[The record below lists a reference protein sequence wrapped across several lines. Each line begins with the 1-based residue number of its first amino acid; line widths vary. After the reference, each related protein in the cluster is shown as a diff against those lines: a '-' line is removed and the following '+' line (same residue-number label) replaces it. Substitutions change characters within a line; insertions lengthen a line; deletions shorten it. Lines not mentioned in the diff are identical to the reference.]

1 MTLST
6 PAFNAIFS
14 GALRRI
20 AVAASL
26 ALLLGACAS
35 TPNATTA
42 ARGAPTLD
50 ALLAQASQA
59 AASGNKEQAVT
70 LWKQSAAAYPAEK
83 TPWTHIAQTRYEA
96 GQYGDAIQAALEV
109 LVRDPNDK
117 LANSIIAISGLR
129 LSTRALGDLSRQN
142 KLSGSLKTESQ
153 ELAKLLRE
161 NLGETV
167 LVPPPP
173 APLPAVRERERPQTP
188 TRTAKKPGK
197 GGKTA
202 SAGANPFE
210 GLN

>member
-1 MTLST
+1 MSISI
-6 PAFNAIFS
+6 PFPRI
-14 GALRRI
+14 GA
-20 AVAASL
+20 VL
-26 ALLLGACAS
+26 ALATLLGACS
-35 TPNATTA
+35 T
-42 ARGAPTLD
+42 APTAPPVAAKPKLD
-50 ALLAQASQA
+50 ELLSQASQA

-70 LWKQSAAAYPAEK
+70 LWKQSASAYPAEK

-117 LANSIIAISGLR
+117 LANSIVAISGLR

-142 KLSGSLKTESQ
+142 NLTGSTLSESQ

-167 LVPPPP
+167 LVPPATTP
-173 APLPAVRERERPQTP
+173 APAAREQRAAPAA
-188 TRTAKKPGK
+188 RTAKKPAAKGK
-197 GGKTA
+197 
-202 SAGANPFE
+202 SAGNGANPFE

>member
-1 MTLST
+1 MTFCT
-6 PAFNAIFS
+6 PALS
-14 GALRRI
+14 GSFKRI
-20 AVAASL
+20 GAAASL
-26 ALLLGACAS
+26 ALLLGACSS
-35 TPNATTA
+35 TPTVPA
-42 ARGAPTLD
+42 GPPKLD
-50 ALLAQASQA
+50 ELLSQASQA

-70 LWKQSAAAYPAEK
+70 LWKQGAAAYPAEK
-83 TPWTHIAQTRYEA
+83 APWTHIAQTRYEA

-142 KLSGSLKTESQ
+142 NLSGSLKTESQ

-167 LVPPPP
+167 LVPPP
-173 APLPAVRERERPQTP
+173 APAVRERERPEPP
-188 TRTAKKPGK
+188 TRTAKKRSK
-197 GGKTA
+197 AGKTA
-202 SAGANPFE
+202 SANANPFE